1 MAKKLLPYFDLSCI
15 SPAKLQE
22 LCQELLRS
30 NVIMTDYIRTTS
42 KTAEVQSEHDTSIFL
57 IAHEFLPAHLERY
70 KK

>member
-1 MAKKLLPYFDLSCI
+1 MKKLLPHFDLSGI
-15 SPAKLQE
+15 SPDRLQE

-42 KTAEVQSEHDTSIFL
+42 KTREVQSVHDTSIFL
-57 IAHEFLPAHLERY
+57 IAHEFLPAHLEHY